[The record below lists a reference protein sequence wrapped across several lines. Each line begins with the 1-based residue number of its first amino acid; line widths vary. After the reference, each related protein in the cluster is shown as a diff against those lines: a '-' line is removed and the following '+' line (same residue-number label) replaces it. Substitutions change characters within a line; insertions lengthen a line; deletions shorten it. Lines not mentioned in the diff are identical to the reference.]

1 MSSEKR
7 RVLLV
12 SHDTLGAK
20 MAGPGIRYFHL
31 ASVLSRHFDLTLAV
45 PCQPEDLHLP
55 QSLEVRPGTA
65 QIHPYIRFDWKTIQE
80 AATRAEVIIAPSDTA
95 VEFPL
100 LTTLNVPLVVDGY
113 DPLLVEWLALHA
125 ESEAKSDTGY
135 WRHRMH
141 QLFPQY
147 SVGDFFI
154 CASER
159 QRDWW
164 LGMLEAYG
172 RVNPWTFADDPS
184 LRRLIDIVPYGLPE
198 SSPAAT
204 RPVLRDLWPEIGE
217 EDKTIV
223 WGGGLWL
230 WLDPLTAI
238 RAVAKIWETRQDVRL
253 IFPGTRHPNPGLSEI
268 GSHNAAAKTLAAE
281 LGLLDKAIFF
291 GDWVPYEDWSN
302 LLLECDVALSLHYD
316 TAETRLA
323 FRSRVLEY
331 IWAGLPCVVTEGDAT
346 SDLVA
351 QYQLGSVVGYEDV
364 DAVASAV
371 LSILAR
377 DEDMTSNAFGHA
389 RQALNWEVV
398 ARPLINF
405 CQRPYFAADRVAQ
418 PQRVGHP
425 VWLDWWAERADE
437 VKNLRAE
444 IAALK
449 AQTNAQQ
456 ELLHQY
462 EQGRFIR
469 FMRWIKAQFL

>member
-31 ASVLSRHFDLTLAV
+31 ATVLSRYFDLTLAV
-45 PCQPEDLHLP
+45 PCQPENLHLP
-55 QSLEVRPGTA
+55 QLLEVRPGTA
-65 QIHPYIRFDWKTIQE
+65 QIHPYVRFDWKTIQD
-80 AATRAEVIIAPSDTA
+80 AATRAEVIVFPSDTA

-100 LTTLNVPLVVDGY
+100 LTTLKVPLVVDGY

-125 ESEAKSDTGY
+125 GAEAKVDSGL

-141 QLFPQY
+141 QLYPQY
-147 SVGDFFI
+147 TVGDFFI

-172 RVNPWTFADDPS
+172 RINPWTFADDPS
-184 LRRLIDIVPYGLPE
+184 LRRLVDIVPYGLPE
-198 SSPAAT
+198 NSPVST
-204 RPVLRDLWPEIGE
+204 RPVLRDFWPEIKA
-217 EDKTIV
+217 EDKVIV

-238 RAVAKIWETRQDVRL
+238 RAVAKIWQTRQDVRL
-253 IFPGTRHPNPGLSEI
+253 IFPGTRHPNPALAEI
-268 GSHNAAAKTLAAE
+268 GSHNDAAKALAAE
-281 LGLLDKAIFF
+281 LGLTDKAVFF
-291 GDWVPYEDWSN
+291 GDWVAYEDWAN
-302 LLLECDVALSLHYD
+302 LLLECDVALSLHFD

-331 IWAGLPCVVTEGDAT
+331 IWADLPCVVTKGDAT

-351 QYQLGSVVGYEDV
+351 QYQLGTVVDYVDV
-364 DAVASAV
+364 DAVASA
-371 LSILAR
+371 ILTALAQDDATTSALFAR
-377 DEDMTSNAFGHA
+377 A

-398 ARPLINF
+398 ARPLIDF
-405 CQRPYFAADRVAQ
+405 CQNPYFAADRIARPSQ
-418 PQRVGHP
+418 VGHP
-425 VWLDWWAERADE
+425 VWLDWWAERSAE
-437 VKNLRAE
+437 VNELRSQ
-444 IAALK
+444 IATLE
-449 AQTNAQQ
+449 AQTAAQKDQ
-456 ELLHQY
+456 LNRY
-462 EQGRFIR
+462 EQGRFMR
-469 FMRWIKAQFL
+469 FMSWLKSQK

>member
-1 MSSEKR
+1 MSVERR

-20 MAGPGIRYFHL
+20 MAGPGIRYYHL
-31 ASVLSRHFDLTLAV
+31 ANVLSRHFDLTLAV
-45 PCQPEDLHLP
+45 PRQPEQLHEP
-55 QSLEVRPGTA
+55 APMEARPGSATL
-65 QIHPYIRFDWKTIQE
+65 HPYVRFDWETIQD
-80 AATRAEVIIAPSDTA
+80 AVHWAEVIIFPSDTA

-100 LTTLNVPLVVDGY
+100 LTTFNVPLVVDGY

-125 ESEAKSDTGY
+125 ESEAKTDSGH

-141 QLFPQY
+141 QLYPQY
-147 SVGDFFI
+147 SVGDFYI

-198 SSPAAT
+198 KSLTAT
-204 RPVLRDLWPEIGE
+204 RSVLRDLWPQIGAD
-217 EDKTIV
+217 DKIIV

-238 RAVAKIWETRQDVRL
+238 RAVAQIWTQRQDVRL
-253 IFPGTRHPNPGLSEI
+253 IFPGTRHPNPVLSEI
-268 GSHNAAAKTLAAE
+268 GSHNQAAKSLAAE
-281 LGLLDKAIFF
+281 LDLLDKAVFF
-291 GDWVPYEDWSN
+291 GDWVPYDDWAN
-302 LLLECDVALSLHYD
+302 LLLECDVALSLHFD

-331 IWAGLPCVVTEGDAT
+331 IWAGLPCVVSTGDAT

-351 QYQLGSVVGYEDV
+351 QHNLGTVVGYEDV
-364 DAVASAV
+364 DSVASAI
-371 LSILAR
+371 LAELAR
-377 DEDMTSNAFGHA
+377 DDATISASFAQA

-398 ARPLINF
+398 ARPLIEF
-405 CQRPYFAADRVAQ
+405 CRNPYFAADRSAH
-418 PQRVGHP
+418 PHRVGHP
-425 VWLDWWAERADE
+425 VWLDWHDAHT
-437 VKNLRAE
+437 AE
-444 IAALK
+444 INELRSRIATLE
-449 AQTNAQQ
+449 AQAVEQQ
-456 ELLHQY
+456 DLIRGY
-462 EQGRFIR
+462 EQGRF
-469 FMRWIKAQFL
+469 MRLMHWLKTRI